1 MAKDE
6 TVVETRHGTS
16 LQTDPNISSLTS
28 QVFKLAHTAYCLLP
42 IPYSLKNRTFAFP
55 KNNERQ

>member
-16 LQTDPNISSLTS
+16 LQTSPNVSSLTS
-28 QVFKLAHTAYCLLP
+28 QVETQNFASLHTKHTL
-42 IPYSLKNRTFAFP
+42 FP
-55 KNNERQ
+55 KKSYFCLP

>member
-28 QVFKLAHTAYCLLP
+28 HVLRPTSLNLALGPIAFCL
-42 IPYSLKNRTFAFP
+42 FP
-55 KNNERQ
+55 KKSYFCLP